1 MGGYLLKDLK
11 HLIYFENLLQEAN
24 NELVQQGK
32 ADGKRAIGY
41 TCYFMPEVLLDLPG
55 CFSVRLRAPRCTSPD
70 IATYYLSG
78 RVCHYARSLMERALE
93 GGYNF
98 LDAQMGTE
106 TCTATCR
113 FQEHLQQKHLDS
125 VEDMRIIDNDDFFC
139 EFTDIPFKNTEN
151 SYQHFETQLR
161 AHVLEPL
168 HEHFGIDV
176 SDDAI
181 RKAVEEHNEVCRLI
195 NEIGDYRKLDNPT
208 ITGYE
213 FHVIQ
218 LVSLVCP
225 KDLILPY
232 LRETAEELKTRE
244 PDDKKN
250 FRCKVVLAGS
260 ENDDPDFTKLIES
273 CGALVVCDRFCYGA
287 VESRQPI
294 VLQEGKSPLRSI
306 AEHYLKTSNCPRFMP
321 QDEMRARKKRIADLA
336 KEYHAD
342 GVILAS
348 NKFCEYWSYERVID
362 TFILKRDFGLPVCS
376 IEKEYI
382 NSASGQLRTR
392 FQAFVESVE
401 IKHIQE
407 GK

>member
-1 MGGYLLKDLK
+1 MKDLK
-11 HLIYFENLLQEAN
+11 HLIFFEDLLQEAN
-24 NELVQQGK
+24 NALVQKAK
-32 ADGKRAIGY
+32 ADGKFAIGY

-70 IATYYLSG
+70 IATYYMSS
-78 RVCHYARSLMERALE
+78 RVCHYARSLLERALE

-98 LDAQMGTE
+98 LDAQMATE

-113 FQEHLQQKHLDS
+113 FQEHLQQKNIDS
-125 VEDMRIIDNDDFFC
+125 VKDMRIIDNDRFFC
-139 EFTDIPFKNTEN
+139 EFSDVPFKTNEN
-151 SYQHFETQLR
+151 SYAHFREQLR
-161 AHVLEPL
+161 AHVLQPL
-168 HEHFGIDV
+168 HDKLGVDT
-176 SDDAI
+176 SDAALMKAI
-181 RKAVEEHNEVCRLI
+181 EQHNEVCRLI

-225 KDLILPY
+225 KELIIPY

-244 PDDKKN
+244 PDMKWP

-273 CGALVVCDRFCYGA
+273 CGAEVVVDRYCYGA
-287 VESRQPI
+287 VESRIPI
-294 VLQEGKSPLRSI
+294 VVKEGQEPLDAI
-306 AEHYLKTSNCPRFMP
+306 ARHYLDTSNCPRFMP
-321 QDEMRARKKRIADLA
+321 QDTMRRRKQRIADLA
-336 KEYHAD
+336 RDYHAD
-342 GVILAS
+342 GVIVVS

-362 TFILKRDFGLPVCS
+362 TVVLPRDFGLPVCS

-392 FQAFVESVE
+392 FQAFVESIE
-401 IKHIQE
+401 IKKIQE

>member
-1 MGGYLLKDLK
+1 MKDLK

-24 NELVQQGK
+24 NELVQQAK
-32 ADGKRAIGY
+32 KDGKRAIGY

-70 IATYYLSG
+70 IATYYMSS
-78 RVCHYARSLMERALE
+78 RVCHYARSLLERALE
-93 GGYNF
+93 GGFNF

-125 VEDMRIIDNDDFFC
+125 VQDMRIIDNDDFFC
-139 EFTDIPFKNTEN
+139 SFCDVPFKNN
-151 SYQHFETQLR
+151 QISYEHYAEQLR
-161 AHVLEPL
+161 THVLGEL
-168 HEHFGIDV
+168 HDHFGIDV
-176 SDDAI
+176 SDEAI
-181 RKAVEEHNEVCRLI
+181 RKAVEQQNEVSRLI

-218 LVSLVCP
+218 LVSLACP
-225 KDLILPY
+225 KYLILPY
-232 LRETAEELKTRE
+232 LRETAEEMKTRE
-244 PDDKKN
+244 PDLKKE

-260 ENDDPDFTKLIES
+260 ENDDPDFTKLVES
-273 CGALVVCDRFCYGA
+273 CGARVVCDRYCYGA
-287 VESRQPI
+287 AESRQIINIKEDEDP
-294 VLQEGKSPLRSI
+294 VLAI
-306 AEHYLKTSNCPRFMP
+306 ARHYLETSNCPRFMP
-321 QDEMRARKKRIADLA
+321 QDEMRARKQRIADLA
-336 KEYHAD
+336 KQYHAD
-342 GVILAS
+342 GVIIAS

-362 TFILKRDFGLPVCS
+362 TVILNRDFGLPVCS

>member
-1 MGGYLLKDLK
+1 MKDLK

-24 NELVQQGK
+24 NELVQKAK
-32 ADGKRAIGY
+32 ADGQRAIGY

-70 IATYYLSG
+70 IATYYMSA

-93 GGYNF
+93 GGFNF
-98 LDAQMGTE
+98 LDAQMATE

-113 FQEHLQQKHLDS
+113 FQEHLEQKNIDS
-125 VEDMRIIDNDDFFC
+125 VKDMRIINNDDFFC
-139 EFTDIPFKNTEN
+139 TFTDVPFKNNEIG
-151 SYQHFETQLR
+151 YEHFREQLQV
-161 AHVLEPL
+161 HVLDEL
-168 HEHFGIDV
+168 HNRFGIDT
-176 SDDAI
+176 SDEAI
-181 RKAVEEHNEVCRLI
+181 MKTIERHNEVCALI

-218 LVSLVCP
+218 LVSQVCP
-225 KDLILPY
+225 KDLILPC
-232 LRETAEELKTRE
+232 LRETAEQLKTRE
-244 PDDKKN
+244 PDEKWP

-260 ENDDPDFTKLIES
+260 ENDDPDFTKLIEG
-273 CGALVVCDRFCYGA
+273 CGAEVVADRYCYGA
-287 VESRQPI
+287 VESRIPI
-294 VLQEGKSPLRSI
+294 VVKEGQSPLDAI
-306 AEHYLKTSNCPRFMP
+306 ARHYLDTSNCPRFMP
-321 QDEMRARKKRIADLA
+321 QDLMRNRKKRIADLA
-336 KEYHAD
+336 KEYKAD
-342 GVILAS
+342 GVIVAS

-362 TFILKRDFGLPVCS
+362 TIILPRDFGLPVCS

-392 FQAFVESVE
+392 FQAFVESIE
-401 IKHIQE
+401 IKKIQE

>member
-1 MGGYLLKDLK
+1 MKDLK

-24 NELVQQGK
+24 NELVQKAK
-32 ADGKRAIGY
+32 ADGKYAIGY

-70 IATYYLSG
+70 IATYYMSS
-78 RVCHYARSLMERALE
+78 RVCHYARSLLERALE
-93 GGYNF
+93 GGFNF
-98 LDAQMGTE
+98 LDAQMATE
-106 TCTATCR
+106 TCTGTCR

-125 VEDMRIIDNDDFFC
+125 VKDMRIINNDNFFC
-139 EFTDIPFKNTEN
+139 EFSDVPFKNNEN
-151 SYQHFETQLR
+151 GYAHFREQLR
-161 AHVLEPL
+161 AHVLQPL
-168 HEHFGIDV
+168 HEKLGIDV
-176 SDDAI
+176 SDEAI
-181 RKAVEEHNEVCRLI
+181 MKTIERHNEVCRLI

-218 LVSLVCP
+218 LVSQVCP
-225 KDLILPY
+225 KELILPY

-244 PDDKKN
+244 PDDRWP
-250 FRCKVVLAGS
+250 FRCKVVLCGS

-273 CGALVVCDRFCYGA
+273 CGAEVVADRYCYGA
-287 VESRQPI
+287 VESRIPI
-294 VLQEGKSPLRSI
+294 VVKEGQEPLDAI
-306 AEHYLKTSNCPRFMP
+306 ARHYLDTSNCPRFMP
-321 QDEMRARKKRIADLA
+321 QDTMRARKQRIADLA
-336 KEYHAD
+336 RDYHAD
-342 GVILAS
+342 GVIVAS

-362 TFILKRDFGLPVCS
+362 TVVLPRDFGLPVCS

-392 FQAFVESVE
+392 FQAFVESIE
-401 IKHIQE
+401 IKKIQE

>member
-1 MGGYLLKDLK
+1 MKDLK

-24 NELVQQGK
+24 NELVQKAK
-32 ADGKRAIGY
+32 ADGKYAIGY

-70 IATYYLSG
+70 IATYYMSA
-78 RVCHYARSLMERALE
+78 RVCHYARSLLERALE
-93 GGYNF
+93 GGFNF
-98 LDAQMGTE
+98 LDAQMATE
-106 TCTATCR
+106 TCTGTCR

-125 VEDMRIIDNDDFFC
+125 VKDMRIINNDNFFC
-139 EFTDIPFKNTEN
+139 EFSDVPFKNNEN
-151 SYQHFETQLR
+151 GYAHFREQLR
-161 AHVLEPL
+161 AHVLQPL
-168 HEHFGIDV
+168 HEKLGIDV
-176 SDDAI
+176 SDEAI
-181 RKAVEEHNEVCRLI
+181 MKTIERHNEVCRLI

-218 LVSLVCP
+218 LVSQVCP

-244 PDDKKN
+244 PDDRWP
-250 FRCKVVLAGS
+250 FRCKVVLCGS

-273 CGALVVCDRFCYGA
+273 CGAEVVADRYCYGA
-287 VESRQPI
+287 VESHIPI
-294 VLQEGKSPLRSI
+294 VVKEGQEPLDAI
-306 AEHYLKTSNCPRFMP
+306 ARHYLDTSNCPRFMP
-321 QDEMRARKKRIADLA
+321 QDTMRARKQRIADLA
-336 KEYHAD
+336 RDYHAD
-342 GVILAS
+342 GVIVAS

-362 TFILKRDFGLPVCS
+362 TVVLPRDFGLPVCS

-392 FQAFVESVE
+392 FQAFVESIE
-401 IKHIQE
+401 IKKIQE

>member
-1 MGGYLLKDLK
+1 MKDLK

-24 NELVQQGK
+24 NELVQKAK
-32 ADGKRAIGY
+32 ADGKKAIGY

-78 RVCHYARSLMERALE
+78 RICHYARSLMERALE

-98 LDAQMGTE
+98 LDAQMATE

-125 VEDMRIIDNDDFFC
+125 VDDMQIIKNDNFFC
-139 EFTDIPFKNTEN
+139 EFIDVPFKNTEA
-151 SYQHFETQLR
+151 SYEHYATQLR
-161 AHVLEPL
+161 AHVLGTMKDKL
-168 HEHFGIDV
+168 GVDV
-176 SDDAI
+176 SNEALMKAI
-181 RKAVEEHNEVCRLI
+181 ELHNEVCALV
-195 NEIGDYRKLDNPT
+195 NEIGDYRKLENPT

-218 LVSLVCP
+218 LVTLACP
-225 KDLILPY
+225 KELILPY

-244 PDDKKN
+244 PDMKWP

-273 CGALVVCDRFCYGA
+273 CGAEVVADRYCYGA

-294 VLQEGKSPLRSI
+294 VVKDGQDPLDAI
-306 AEHYLKTSNCPRFMP
+306 ARHYLKTSNCPRFMP
-321 QDEMRARKKRIADLA
+321 QDEMRARKKRLA
-336 KEYHAD
+336 QLVKDYNAD
-342 GVILAS
+342 GIIVCS
-348 NKFCEYWSYERVID
+348 NKFCEYWSYERTMDAI
-362 TFILKRDFGLPVCS
+362 ILPRDFGIPVCS

-392 FQAFVESVE
+392 FQAFVESIE
-401 IKHIQE
+401 IKKIQE
-407 GK
+407 GAEK

>member
-1 MGGYLLKDLK
+1 MKDLK

-24 NELVQQGK
+24 NELVQK
-32 ADGKRAIGY
+32 AKANGEYAIGY

-70 IATYYLSG
+70 IATYYMSA
-78 RVCHYARSLMERALE
+78 RVCHYARSLLERALE
-93 GGYNF
+93 GGFNF
-98 LDAQMGTE
+98 LDAQMATE
-106 TCTATCR
+106 TCTGTCR

-125 VEDMRIIDNDDFFC
+125 VKDMRIINNDNFFC
-139 EFTDIPFKNTEN
+139 EFSDVPFKNNEN
-151 SYQHFETQLR
+151 GYAHFREQLR
-161 AHVLEPL
+161 AHVLQPL
-168 HEHFGIDV
+168 HEKLGIDV
-176 SDDAI
+176 SDEAI
-181 RKAVEEHNEVCRLI
+181 MKTIERHNEVCRLI

-213 FHVIQ
+213 FHVIN
-218 LVSLVCP
+218 LVTLVCP
-225 KDLILPY
+225 KELILPY

-244 PDDKKN
+244 PDMKWP

-273 CGALVVCDRFCYGA
+273 CGAEVVADRYCYGA
-287 VESRQPI
+287 VESRIPI
-294 VLQEGKSPLRSI
+294 VVKEGQEPLDAI
-306 AEHYLKTSNCPRFMP
+306 ARHYLDTSNCPRFMP
-321 QDEMRARKKRIADLA
+321 QDTMRARKQRIADLA
-336 KEYHAD
+336 RDYHAD
-342 GVILAS
+342 GVIVAS

-362 TFILKRDFGLPVCS
+362 TVVLPRDFGLPVCS

-392 FQAFVESVE
+392 FQAFVESIE
-401 IKHIQE
+401 IKKIQE

>member
-1 MGGYLLKDLK
+1 MKDLK

-24 NELVQQGK
+24 NELVQKAK
-32 ADGKRAIGY
+32 ADGQRAIGY

-55 CFSVRLRAPRCTSPD
+55 CFAVRLRAPRCTSPD
-70 IATYYLSG
+70 IATYYMSS
-78 RVCHYARSLMERALE
+78 RVCHYARSLLERALE
-93 GGYNF
+93 GGFNF
-98 LDAQMGTE
+98 LDAQMATE

-113 FQEHLQQKHLDS
+113 FQEHLEQKHLDS
-125 VEDMRIIDNDDFFC
+125 VKDMRIINNDDFFC
-139 EFTDIPFKNTEN
+139 TFSDVPFKNNEIG
-151 SYQHFETQLR
+151 YAHYAEQLR

-168 HEHFGIDV
+168 HEHFGTDI
-176 SDDAI
+176 SDEALMKTI
-181 RKAVEEHNEVCRLI
+181 ERHNEVCRLI

-218 LVSLVCP
+218 LVSQVCP

-232 LRETAEELKTRE
+232 LRETAEQLKTRE
-244 PDDKKN
+244 PDEKWP

-273 CGALVVCDRFCYGA
+273 CGAEVVADRYCYGA
-287 VESRQPI
+287 VESRVPI
-294 VLQEGKSPLRSI
+294 VVKEGQSPLDAI
-306 AEHYLKTSNCPRFMP
+306 ARHYLDTSNCPRFMP
-321 QDEMRARKKRIADLA
+321 QDLMRNRKKRIADLA
-336 KEYHAD
+336 KEYKAD
-342 GVILAS
+342 GVIVAS

-362 TFILKRDFGLPVCS
+362 TVILPRDYGLPVCS

-392 FQAFVESVE
+392 FQAFVESIE
-401 IKHIQE
+401 IKKIQE

>member
-1 MGGYLLKDLK
+1 MRDLK

-24 NELVQQGK
+24 NELVQQAKAEGK
-32 ADGKRAIGY
+32 FAIGY

-55 CFSVRLRAPRCTSPD
+55 CFSVRLRAPRCSSPD
-70 IATYYLSG
+70 IATYYMSA
-78 RVCHYARSLMERALE
+78 RVCHYGRSLFERALE
-93 GGYNF
+93 GGFNF
-98 LDAQMGTE
+98 LDAQMATE
-106 TCTATCR
+106 TCTGTCR

-125 VEDMRIIDNDDFFC
+125 VKDMRIIDNDDFFC
-139 EFTDIPFKNTEN
+139 EFSDVPFKNNEN
-151 SYQHFETQLR
+151 GFQHFRGQLQ

-168 HEHFGIDV
+168 HEHFGIDI
-176 SDDAI
+176 SNEAI
-181 RKAVEEHNEVCRLI
+181 MKAVEQHNEVCRLI

-213 FHVIQ
+213 FHVIN
-218 LVSLVCP
+218 LVTLVCP
-225 KDLILPY
+225 KELILPY

-244 PDDKKN
+244 PDMKWP

-273 CGALVVCDRFCYGA
+273 CGAEVVCDRYCYGA
-287 VESRQPI
+287 VESRIPI
-294 VLQEGKSPLRSI
+294 EIKEGDDPLYVI
-306 AEHYLKTSNCPRFMP
+306 ARHYLETSNCPRFMP
-321 QDEMRARKKRIADLA
+321 QDEMRARKRRIAELA

-342 GVILAS
+342 GVIVAS

-362 TFILKRDFGLPVCS
+362 TVVLPRDFGLPVCS

-401 IKHIQE
+401 IKKIQE

>member
-1 MGGYLLKDLK
+1 MKDLK

-24 NELVQQGK
+24 NELVQKAK
-32 ADGKRAIGY
+32 ADGQHAVGY

-55 CFSVRLRAPRCTSPD
+55 CFAVRLRAPRCTSPD
-70 IATYYLSG
+70 IATYYMSS
-78 RVCHYARSLMERALE
+78 RVCHYARSLLERALE
-93 GGYNF
+93 GGFNF
-98 LDAQMGTE
+98 LDAQMATE

-125 VEDMRIIDNDDFFC
+125 VKDMRIINNDDFFC
-139 EFTDIPFKNTEN
+139 EFSDVPFKNN
-151 SYQHFETQLR
+151 QIGYDHFREQLR

-168 HEHFGIDV
+168 HEHFGTDI
-176 SDDAI
+176 SDEAI
-181 RKAVEEHNEVCRLI
+181 MKTIERHNEVCRLI

-218 LVSLVCP
+218 LVSQVCP

-244 PDDKKN
+244 PDERWP

-260 ENDDPDFTKLIES
+260 ENDDPEFTKLIEG
-273 CGALVVCDRFCYGA
+273 CGAEVVADRYCYGA
-287 VESRQPI
+287 VESRVPI
-294 VLQEGKSPLRSI
+294 YVAEGQDPLDAI
-306 AEHYLKTSNCPRFMP
+306 ARHYLDTSNCPRFMP
-321 QDEMRARKKRIADLA
+321 QNVMRERKQRIADLA
-336 KEYHAD
+336 KEYKAD
-342 GVILAS
+342 GVIVAS

-362 TFILKRDFGLPVCS
+362 TVVLPRDFGLPVCS

-392 FQAFVESVE
+392 FQAFVESIE
-401 IKHIQE
+401 IKKIQE

>member
-1 MGGYLLKDLK
+1 MKDLK

-24 NELVQQGK
+24 NELVQK
-32 ADGKRAIGY
+32 ARADGKYAVGY

-70 IATYYLSG
+70 IATYYMSA
-78 RVCHYARSLMERALE
+78 RVCHYGRSLFERALE

-98 LDAQMGTE
+98 LDAQMATE
-106 TCTATCR
+106 TCTVTCR
-113 FQEHLQQKHLDS
+113 FQEHLQQKKLNS
-125 VEDMRIIDNDDFFC
+125 VADMNVIQNDNFFC
-139 EFTDIPFKNTEN
+139 EFIDVPFKKTEN
-151 SYQHFETQLR
+151 SYRHYKEQLKY
-161 AHVLEPL
+161 HVLDKL
-168 HEHFGIDV
+168 QEHFGIDT
-176 SDDAI
+176 SDEAI
-181 RKAVEEHNEVCRLI
+181 MKAIEQHNEVCRLI

-225 KDLILPY
+225 KELILPY
-232 LRETAEELKTRE
+232 LRETAEEMKTRE
-244 PDDKKN
+244 PDDRWP

-260 ENDDPDFTKLIES
+260 ENDDPEFTKLIES
-273 CGALVVCDRFCYGA
+273 CGAEVVADRYCYGA
-287 VESRQPI
+287 VESRIPI
-294 VLQEGKSPLRSI
+294 TVKEGQEPLDAI
-306 AEHYLKTSNCPRFMP
+306 ARHYLDTSNCPRFMP
-321 QDEMRARKKRIADLA
+321 QDIMRERKQRLA
-336 KEYHAD
+336 NLVKEYNAD
-342 GVILAS
+342 GLIVAS

-362 TFILKRDFGLPVCS
+362 TVVMKRDFGIPVCS

-401 IKHIQE
+401 IKKIQE